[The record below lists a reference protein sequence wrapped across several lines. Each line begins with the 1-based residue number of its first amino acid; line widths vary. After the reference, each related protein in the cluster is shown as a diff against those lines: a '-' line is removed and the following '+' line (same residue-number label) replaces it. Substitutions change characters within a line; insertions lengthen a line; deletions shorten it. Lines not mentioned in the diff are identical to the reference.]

1 MAKNTASKL
10 ANRNDCYV
18 CPSIVWRRFPSRFEV
33 KNTGGASLHAKMPRS
48 RKREKEDHS
57 DSGRDEAVQEE
68 KDESP
73 DETSSVKKKKKILKS
88 VTFKIEHW

>member
-1 MAKNTASKL
+1 
-10 ANRNDCYV
+10 
-18 CPSIVWRRFPSRFEV
+18 
-33 KNTGGASLHAKMPRS
+33 MPRS

>member
-1 MAKNTASKL
+1 MFPHQLYGA
-10 ANRNDCYV
+10 D
-18 CPSIVWRRFPSRFEV
+18 FPSRFEV

-48 RKREKEDHS
+48 RKRKKEDHS

-68 KDESP
+68 EDEDESP
-73 DETSSVKKKKKILKS
+73 DETSSVKKKKKSLKS